1 VSCNILLEIKEDNT
15 MSYAPS
21 GARRVR
27 AAIAG
32 LYARWTLDSVI
43 EAAAAIANDYPKR
56 YRQYRAVAAD
66 MADIL
71 ANIRSRTGF
80 DPEWPNTAQRAL
92 IMTPLLGQSDASSA
106 GAMSSFRAGAAAL
119 RSAAI
124 AYSERVYDTGE
135 PMLRQAFVNTARHFQ
150 AYLTTLS
157 GSVVDRAR
165 QDTEPLFAQSSV
177 VLRDASVTQ
186 AFGLPPGPE
195 GWPLPD
201 RFEEPGAYLSGDGA
215 CLIEEVFR
223 LLQSGAGSVTQQQFL
238 ALQRAAVAG
247 GRTIQLILEGQ
258 HEAAEDRLRE
268 VIGDA
273 YTWATALRD
282 LGTDANRGK

>member
-1 VSCNILLEIKEDNT
+1 
-15 MSYAPS
+15 MSSAPAS
-21 GARRVR
+21 APKVR
-27 AAIAG
+27 ADIAG
-32 LYARWTLDSVI
+32 LYARWTLDCVI

-56 YRQYRAVAAD
+56 YRQYRAVAVD
-66 MADIL
+66 MANIL

-80 DPEWPNTAQRAL
+80 DPEWPNTAQRAS
-92 IMTPLLGQSDASSA
+92 IMTPLLGQSDAKPSA
-106 GAMSSFRAGAAAL
+106 GATSSFRAGAAAL

-135 PMLRQAFVNTARHFQ
+135 PMLRLAFVNTARHFQ

-165 QDTEPLFAQSSV
+165 QDTEPLFALSSV
-177 VLRDASVTQ
+177 ILRDASVTQ

-201 RFEEPGAYLSGDGA
+201 RIEKPGAYLSGDGA

-223 LLQSGAGSVTQQQFL
+223 LLQPGAGSVTQQQFL

-247 GRTIQLILEGQ
+247 GRTIQLILERQ
-258 HEAAEDRLRE
+258 HEAAVDRLRE

-273 YTWATALRD
+273 YTWAAALRD